1 MSQLKV
7 PIHAAHFTTA
17 TYSVMERVSV
27 DVCGPFPADDYG
39 NTDLLVLIDNFT
51 RYLEIF
57 PMPDKSA
64 KSIAKC
70 LLQWVGRYSAPSQLL
85 SDNGKEFVNAI
96 IKEFTDLVGT
106 EQIFTLAYSKQENAI
121 AERALKEVQ
130 RHLRAILFHKNV
142 HYDWSIYLPLAQR
155 ILNTE
160 IHSSTGVSPAQLV
173 FGNSIDLDRGL
184 FQPKHVSE
192 EKEASLSDWTAK
204 LLNYQSRALTIARQ
218 TQSAKDERH
227 LAAAPDDPL
236 TEYPDNS
243 YVLVEYVEKPPSKLH
258 PRLQGPYRVISHVGS
273 KYSLQN
279 LVTDII
285 SDFHVSRI
293 RPYLYDEEFDEDP
306 KSTAN
311 RDEQM
316 FPVEAILEHTG
327 TAKNRKDLYFKV
339 RWLGYGEKYDK
350 WLPFKD
356 LRHNSILHDYLTK
369 NRMRSLIPK

>member
-1 MSQLKV
+1 
-7 PIHAAHFTTA
+7 
-17 TYSVMERVSV
+17 
-27 DVCGPFPADDYG
+27 
-39 NTDLLVLIDNFT
+39 
-51 RYLEIF
+51 
-57 PMPDKSA
+57 
-64 KSIAKC
+64 
-70 LLQWVGRYSAPSQLL
+70 
-85 SDNGKEFVNAI
+85 
-96 IKEFTDLVGT
+96 
-106 EQIFTLAYSKQENAI
+106 
-121 AERALKEVQ
+121 VQ
-130 RHLRAILFHKNV
+130 RIF
-142 HYDWSIYLPLAQR
+142 
-155 ILNTE
+155 NTE
-160 IHSSTGVSPAQLV
+160 VHSSTGVSPAQLV

-184 FQPKHVSE
+184 FQPKHISE

-218 TQSAKDERH
+218 TQSAKDDRH
-227 LAAAPDDPL
+227 LAAAPDTQL

-258 PRLQGPYRVISHVGS
+258 PRLQGPYRVVSHVGS

-293 RPYLYDEEFDEDP
+293 RPYLYDAEFDEDP

-316 FPVEAILEHTG
+316 FSVEAILEHTG
-327 TAKNRKDLYFKV
+327 TTKNRKELFFKV